1 MIRDVLNKLKWH
13 PEYDFSRVRLVYISR
28 PEGEAELSGNDIHEI
43 GSKFIILTDGTHIPL
58 HRILEI
64 YHDDKIL
71 WRKGEK
77 TI

>member
-1 MIRDVLNKLKWH
+1 MIRDILNKLKWH
-13 PEYDFSRVRLVYISR
+13 PDYEFSRVRIVYISR
-28 PEGEAELSGNDIHEI
+28 PEGKSEITGDEIREI
-43 GSKFIILTDGTHIPL
+43 GGRFIVLHDETHIPL

-64 YHDDKIL
+64 HHEDEIL